1 MVQRMLYEFEWDI
14 ALAIESAQ
22 ADALSVAMSPRLLAA
37 KQLAA
42 ELKARLSDGLAS
54 MSDRLSG
61 ASSRLSSSRVSSRSS
76 SGRTEGGS
84 RLSIY
89 SRRKSSVAP
98 GDQTV
103 RDTPAASNLMLALP
117 ARAGRRARSIV
128 ER

>member
-61 ASSRLSSSRVSSRSS
+61 ASSRLSSRVSSRSS
-76 SGRTEGGS
+76 SRRSEGGS

-117 ARAGRRARSIV
+117 ARVGRRARSVV